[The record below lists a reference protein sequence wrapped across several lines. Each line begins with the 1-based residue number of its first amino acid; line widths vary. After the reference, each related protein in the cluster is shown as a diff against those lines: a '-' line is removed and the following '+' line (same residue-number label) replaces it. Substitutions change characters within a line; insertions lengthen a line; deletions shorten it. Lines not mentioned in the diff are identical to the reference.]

1 MKVVLSSDCKK
12 ELSATQWGFP
22 SGRSTVTAL
31 LSVTQDW
38 FTALESG
45 KEICAIFVDYQKAF
59 DSVPHAPLL
68 AKLTDLQFSPI
79 LLQWLTDY
87 LTNRMQFV
95 VVNGAESHLAPVLSG
110 VPQESILG
118 PLLFLLYIDELSS
131 ISFSYGSR
139 LHLYADD
146 VLLYS
151 VVESNPAAFF
161 CVQDDISK
169 IAQWSFDNSLTLNH
183 SKCKYMV
190 LSRKKKPTVPST
202 PLLLNGQPLAHV
214 TSIKYLGVI
223 LTNNV
228 TLSEHVNS
236 VCTKATRILDLIFQ
250 KYYNHASC
258 SSLLQLYK
266 SLVLSHLE

>member
-1 MKVVLSSDCKK
+1 MTYIYTLMIEPRS
-12 ELSATQWGFP
+12 TQWGFC

-38 FTALESG
+38 FTLESG
-45 KEICAIFVDYQKAF
+45 KEICFDYQKAF

-68 AKLTDLQFSPI
+68 AKLTDLQFSPV

-110 VPQESILG
+110 VPQGSILG

-131 ISFSYGSR
+131 ISFSCGSR

-151 VVESNPAAFF
+151 IIEANPVLLFMF
-161 CVQDDISK
+161 RMT
-169 IAQWSFDNSLTLNH
+169 SLRLLSGHLTTL
-183 SKCKYMV
+183 
-190 LSRKKKPTVPST
+190 LR
-202 PLLLNGQPLAHV
+202 
-214 TSIKYLGVI
+214 
-223 LTNNV
+223 
-228 TLSEHVNS
+228 
-236 VCTKATRILDLIFQ
+236 
-250 KYYNHASC
+250 
-258 SSLLQLYK
+258 
-266 SLVLSHLE
+266 